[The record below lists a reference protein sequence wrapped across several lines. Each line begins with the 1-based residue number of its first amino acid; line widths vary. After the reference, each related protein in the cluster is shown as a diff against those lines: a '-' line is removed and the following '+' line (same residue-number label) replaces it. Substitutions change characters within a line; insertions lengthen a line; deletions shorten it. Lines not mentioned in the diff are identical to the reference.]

1 MNLSQLHDLAAQR
14 SYYSRADN
22 EVYQAISSAAKKIYL
37 WTAREYRTYFLKTDT
52 TTIQL
57 QPNVQQ
63 YACPPDLAILIRI
76 GEQPLNSPPNT
87 PFSWMR
93 PADITSD
100 RFILKEFQS
109 LVINQYTPAS
119 EFVFSGPF
127 LDQADAIKQQG
138 ANPQGPKQ
146 LLFAP
151 IPFDFRVV
159 KAMYAAQFIEI
170 VNANSVMMM
179 PMESHEAILD
189 YAVAELLRPNGSAL
203 AATYEEAGKD
213 KFQNDF
219 LPFYRQQQITQYPLT
234 QETYLDDLD

>member
-1 MNLSQLHDLAAQR
+1 MAASR
-14 SYYSRADN
+14 SYYSRPDN
-22 EVYQAISSAAKKIYL
+22 EVYSAISAAAKKVYL
-37 WTAREYRTYFLKTDT
+37 WTAREFRNYFLKTDT

-57 QPNVQQ
+57 AANVQQ

-87 PFSWMR
+87 PFNWMR

-138 ANPQGPKQ
+138 GAPQGPKQ

-151 IPFDFRVV
+151 IPFDSRTV
-159 KAMYAAQFIEI
+159 KVMYAAQFLEI
-170 VNANSVMMM
+170 VNANSILMM

-189 YAVAELLRPNGSAL
+189 YAVAELVRPNGDAMSE
-203 AATYEEAGKD
+203 TYEAAGKD
-213 KFQNDF
+213 KFQSDF
-219 LPFYRQQQITQYPLT
+219 LPFYRQQQIMQYPLT
-234 QETYLDDLD
+234 QETYVDDLD

>member
-1 MNLSQLHDLAAQR
+1 MNLSQIHDLAAQR
-14 SYYSRADN
+14 SYFSRADN

-37 WTAREYRTYFLKTDT
+37 WTAREFRNYFLKTDT

-76 GEQPLNSPPNT
+76 GEQPANSPPNT

-100 RFILKEFQS
+100 RFALKEFQS

-127 LDQADAIKQQG
+127 LDQADAIKQRG

-151 IPFDFRVV
+151 IPFDTRTV
-159 KAMYAAQFIEI
+159 KVQYAAQFLEI
-170 VNANSVMMM
+170 INANSVLMM
-179 PMESHEAILD
+179 PMECHEAMLD
-189 YAVAELLRPNGSAL
+189 YAVAELVRANGDAM
-203 AATYEEAGKD
+203 AAGYEEAGKD

-234 QETYLDDLD
+234 QEPYVDDLD

>member
-1 MNLSQLHDLAAQR
+1 MNLSQLHDLAQQR
-14 SYYSRADN
+14 SYFSRADN

-37 WTAREYRTYFLKTDT
+37 WTAREYRNYFLKTDT

-63 YACPPDLAILIRI
+63 YACPADLAILIRI
-76 GEQPLNSPPNT
+76 GERPLTSPANT
-87 PFSWMR
+87 PFNWMR
-93 PADITSD
+93 PADLTSD
-100 RFILKEFQS
+100 RFMLKEFES

-151 IPFDFRVV
+151 IPFDTRTV
-159 KAMYAAQFIEI
+159 KVQYAAQFLEI
-170 VNANSVMMM
+170 INANSVLMM
-179 PMESHEAILD
+179 PMECHEAMLD
-189 YAVAELLRPNGSAL
+189 YAVAELVRANGDAM
-203 AATYEEAGKD
+203 AAGYEEAGKD

-234 QETYLDDLD
+234 QQPYVDDLD